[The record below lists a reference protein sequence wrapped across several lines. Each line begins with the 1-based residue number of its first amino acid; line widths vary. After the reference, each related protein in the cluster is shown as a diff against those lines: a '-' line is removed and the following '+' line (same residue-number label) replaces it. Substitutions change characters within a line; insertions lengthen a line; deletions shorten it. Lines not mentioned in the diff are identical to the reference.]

1 MSNLQTAKFEKKK
14 YIGLGFLV
22 VVVLLVIAP
31 MILASQKTAFSE
43 KDFPLQID
51 LPKTVYNVGE
61 KISLTAAIINRSGK
75 DVNMTSNGAMPCVF
89 FHNINDTT
97 VHGEISM
104 IAYQILKANDKV
116 SRVFEY
122 EAIEPG
128 TYILDVHYC
137 IGVNGVLIETKNNE
151 ITIEVR

>member
-1 MSNLQTAKFEKKK
+1 MGNLQTKFPKKE

-22 VVVLLVIAP
+22 VFVLLVIAP
-31 MILASQKTAFSE
+31 MILASQKTTFSE
-43 KDFPLQID
+43 KDFPLEID

-61 KISLTAAIINRSGK
+61 KISLTATIINRSGK

-89 FHNINDTT
+89 FHNINDRNA
-97 VHGEISM
+97 HGEISM
-104 IAYQILKANDKV
+104 LAYQILKANDKV

-128 TYILDVHYC
+128 TYILDVHYS
-137 IGVNGVLIETKNNE
+137 IGVNGVLVENKNNE
-151 ITIEVR
+151 ITIEIR

>member
-1 MSNLQTAKFEKKK
+1 MGNLQTKFQKK

-22 VVVLLVIAP
+22 VFVLLVIAP
-31 MILASQKTAFSE
+31 MILASQKTNFSE
-43 KDFPLQID
+43 KDFPLEID
-51 LPKTVYNVGE
+51 LPKTAYNVGE
-61 KISLTAAIINRSGK
+61 KISLNASIINRSGK
-75 DVNMTSNGAMPCVF
+75 DVNMSSNGAMPCAF
-89 FHNINDTT
+89 FHNINDTSA
-97 VHGEISM
+97 HGEITM

-128 TYILDVHYC
+128 TYILDVHYS
-137 IGVNGVLIETKNNE
+137 IGVNGVLIENKNNE